1 MIWAFPSVGL
11 SVTIFL
17 FVIHKKDFLFNPL
30 RKRSLNME
38 NYQKILRKDFMN
50 FFRDTEKLNELTP
63 DDRVEI
69 FRTILLGSSDLTMDL
84 LNKILGDYS
93 VDNLEVI
100 ELNNGE
106 K

>member
-1 MIWAFPSVGL
+1 M
-11 SVTIFL
+11 
-17 FVIHKKDFLFNPL
+17 K
-30 RKRSLNME
+30 
-38 NYQKILRKDFMN
+38 

-69 FRTILLGSSDLTMDL
+69 FRTILLGSSDFSKDL
-84 LNKILGDYS
+84 LTEVLEDYC

-100 ELNNGE
+100 EISNGE

>member
-1 MIWAFPSVGL
+1 MKSYLDI
-11 SVTIFL
+11 T
-17 FVIHKKDFLFNPL
+17 
-30 RKRSLNME
+30 RYE
-38 NYQKILRKDFMN
+38 FMQ

-69 FRTILLGSSDLTMDL
+69 FQTILLGSSDITKDL
-84 LNKILGDYS
+84 LNGILVDYC

-100 ELNNGE
+100 EINKDE